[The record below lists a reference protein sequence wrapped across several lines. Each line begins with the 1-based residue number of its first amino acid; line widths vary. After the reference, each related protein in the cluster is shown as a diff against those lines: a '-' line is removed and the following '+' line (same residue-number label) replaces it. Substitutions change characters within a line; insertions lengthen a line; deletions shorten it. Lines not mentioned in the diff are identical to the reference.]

1 MSITIKDL
9 GITHYKPCWDY
20 QEELFAQNLAA
31 KKNGAPT
38 QNYLLLTEH
47 HPVFTLGKS
56 GDINHLIADEKGLG
70 AAFYRINRGGDITF
84 HGPGQLVVYP
94 IIDLEILKIG
104 LATYIFNL
112 EEIIIRLIKKYGVA
126 GARSAGASGVWLD
139 VHQPFKERKIC
150 AIGVKASR
158 YITMHGL
165 AFNVYTDISFFDKI
179 IPCGIQDKGVTS
191 LAIETG
197 TMPTMETIKAEF
209 VDLFQEIFQI
219 AEAK

>member
-1 MSITIKDL
+1 MNVTIKDL

-20 QEELFAQNLAA
+20 QEELFAENLTA
-31 KKNGAPT
+31 KKNGKPT

-47 HPVFTLGKS
+47 HPVYTLGKS
-56 GDINHLIADEKGLG
+56 GDINHLIADEKSLG
-70 AAFYRINRGGDITF
+70 AEFYRINRGGDITF

-94 IIDLEILKIG
+94 IIDLEILKMG

-112 EEIIIRLIKKYGVA
+112 EEIIIRLIKKYGVE
-126 GARSAGASGVWLD
+126 GSRSAGASGVWLD
-139 VHQPFKERKIC
+139 VGQPHQERKIC

-165 AFNVYTDISFFDKI
+165 AFNVSTDTSFFDKI

-191 LAIETG
+191 LAIEIG
-197 TMPTMETIKAEF
+197 TIPNMPTIKEAF
-209 VDLFQEIFQI
+209 IDLFQTIFQLS
-219 AEAK
+219 EVK